1 MPQKKLN
8 YWYLHTK
15 QDIIVEHF
23 YAVFRGSKATI
34 VCCNLLSNCLN
45 FPTIW
50 SWTSSKLQSIHIKE
64 NDVLKVWTRGST
76 SILIMFN
83 TKKCNQQVSRYKQT
97 GFKFFTSVLFLYLQ
111 PVISCLTQL
120 LGILY
125 ALMDIKWQCNKLMMP
140 KVLITQKKCV
150 VYYHYSYLQEYQPTS
165 YSQCPGDGA
174 GVLIFICQS
183 LT

>member
-1 MPQKKLN
+1 MISQSTN
-8 YWYLHTK
+8 NDWYLHTK

-97 GFKFFTSVLFLYLQ
+97 GFKFLVLHFCAFSLFAT
-111 PVISCLTQL
+111 CLTCL
-120 LGILY
+120 E
-125 ALMDIKWQCNKLMMP
+125 
-140 KVLITQKKCV
+140 
-150 VYYHYSYLQEYQPTS
+150 YYML
-165 YSQCPGDGA
+165 
-174 GVLIFICQS
+174 
-183 LT
+183 